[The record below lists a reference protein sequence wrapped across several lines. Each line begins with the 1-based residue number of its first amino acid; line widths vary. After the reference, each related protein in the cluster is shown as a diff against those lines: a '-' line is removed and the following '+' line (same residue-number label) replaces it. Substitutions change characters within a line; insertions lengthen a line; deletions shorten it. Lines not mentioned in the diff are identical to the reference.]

1 MKYVPGVKYEL
12 ERKSSPNC
20 ILSFKNEP
28 DYNLMAE
35 AFINLY
41 YRLKLKGTVD

>member
-1 MKYVPGVKYEL
+1 MKIVPGEKYEL
-12 ERKSSPNC
+12 ERKGKPKC

-28 DYNLMAE
+28 NYDLMAE

-41 YRLKLKGTVD
+41 YRLKLKRTVD

>member
-1 MKYVPGVKYEL
+1 LKYVPGVRYEL
-12 ERKSSPNC
+12 ERESSPNC

-28 DYNLMAE
+28 NYDLMAE